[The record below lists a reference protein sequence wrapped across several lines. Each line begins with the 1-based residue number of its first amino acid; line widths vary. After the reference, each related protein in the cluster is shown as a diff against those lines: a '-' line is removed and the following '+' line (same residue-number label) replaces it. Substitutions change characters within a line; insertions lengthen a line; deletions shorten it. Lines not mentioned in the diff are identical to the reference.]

1 MRVILKH
8 DLLRRV
14 FEPDCRQPATIGLRP
29 ALLSR
34 MDPAMPKQEPLKM
47 LACLAGDA
55 YGRRPCTDQIAHRL
69 MRPVRYPH
77 CRQLAGAMEFSQHE
91 GIAPVGLHPV
101 ARLDRN
107 ERRRDDHAVMPEF
120 GELPMQTIA
129 ARACLV
135 AEIKLAPVA
144 AKLLGEPADVIGAVR
159 DRAPV

>member
-1 MRVILKH
+1 
-8 DLLRRV
+8 
-14 FEPDCRQPATIGLRP
+14 
-29 ALLSR
+29 
-34 MDPAMPKQEPLKM
+34 
-47 LACLAGDA
+47 
-55 YGRRPCTDQIAHRL
+55 
-69 MRPVRYPH
+69 
-77 CRQLAGAMEFSQHE
+77 MEFSQHE

-135 AEIKLAPVA
+135 AEMKLAPVA

-159 DRAPV
+159 DRAPVRNSPRRLSLPAMATEIVALWTSSPTNMVFCMRSLPHS